1 MASASPATAVAPK
14 PSATPKHPPAEPRP
28 MRPLI
33 VRLPDDW
40 DFSDEAML
48 KLWDLNPQWNIEV
61 TEAGELSIMP
71 GTGRLNSS
79 AAVRIAAV
87 VVGWVDEVGG
97 GEVYGADGMVRFPP
111 PSRAMMAP
119 DVSWVS
125 DERAAESGDRHDT
138 VLIPVCPDFVAE
150 IRSESDTLDDQQEK
164 MQRWIDYGARLGWL
178 IDRYEGQV
186 WIYRAGQPE
195 PKTLD
200 RPQQL
205 DGEDV
210 LEGLIV
216 DLAWLWE
223 PDE

>member
-1 MASASPATAVAPK
+1 MASASSATAVAPE
-14 PSATPKHPPAEPRP
+14 PTVEPKHSSSEVNPMPPV
-28 MRPLI
+28 I

-48 KLWDLNPQWNIEV
+48 ELWKLNPQWDIEV

-79 AAVRIAAV
+79 AAVRIAAA
-87 VVGWVDEVGG
+87 VVGWINEVNQ

-125 DERAAESGDRHDT
+125 DERRAEEGERHDT
-138 VLIPVCPDFVAE
+138 VLIPVCPDFVVE
-150 IRSESDTLDDQQEK
+150 IRSESDDPADQREK
-164 MQRWIDYGARLGWL
+164 MERWIEYGAQLGWL

-186 WIYRAGQPE
+186 WIYRAGQSE
-195 PKTLD
+195 AETLE
-200 RPQQL
+200 RPDQL
-205 DGEDV
+205 SGEDV
-210 LEGLIV
+210 LEGLVV

-223 PDE
+223 SD

>member
-14 PSATPKHPPAEPRP
+14 PAATPKQPAWEPHP

-40 DFSDEAML
+40 DFSDAAML
-48 KLWDLNPQWNIEV
+48 ELWDLNPQWDIEV
-61 TEAGELSIMP
+61 TEAGELSIMA

-79 AAVRIAAV
+79 AAVRIAAA
-87 VVGWVDEVGG
+87 VVGWVDEVGS

-125 DERAAESGDRHDT
+125 DERQAEEGERHDT
-138 VLIPVCPDFVAE
+138 VLIPVCPDFVVE
-150 IRSESDTLDDQQEK
+150 VRSENDDPAEQQEK
-164 MQRWIDYGARLGWL
+164 MALWIEYGARLGWL

-186 WIYRAGQPE
+186 WIYRAGQTEPE
-195 PKTLD
+195 TLE
-200 RPQQL
+200 RPRQL
-205 DGEDV
+205 
-210 LEGLIV
+210 
-216 DLAWLWE
+216 
-223 PDE
+223 